1 MISLSSFGVRAALV
15 VLHALATRLDETK
28 TATAIAVPHVQTLD
42 MVEMVSFESN
52 NAMTVVI
59 PTARPV

>member
-15 VLHALATRLDETK
+15 VPHALATRLDETK

-42 MVEMVSFESN
+42 MVEMVSLESN